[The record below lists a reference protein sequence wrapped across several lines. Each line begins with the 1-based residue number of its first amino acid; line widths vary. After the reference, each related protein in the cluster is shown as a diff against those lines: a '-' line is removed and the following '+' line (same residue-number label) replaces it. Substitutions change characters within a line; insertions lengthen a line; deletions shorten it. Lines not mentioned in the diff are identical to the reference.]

1 MNEST
6 VVCGGG
12 QRGFVALGVKR
23 LLVLVL
29 ATIGVLVCV
38 GTASA
43 ASSDAFRP
51 AGITAADTAVD
62 AATALVEQRPMRVD
76 GADVDELVVA
86 GKARGVGGTT
96 IVRFDQE
103 LHGVPVLGGEVVV
116 TVDARRRVLAAD
128 GEVLD
133 GASIPFGPTISAAKA
148 QQLARAALGKSTDE
162 SLDVTEPALI
172 IYDAGIVGGPGPLEP
187 VLTWDFEVTNGAD
200 LHRRV
205 FVDATTGYIVQSMD
219 LIRTAK
225 SRFVCDAGLS
235 AGAQPCVA
243 SLFVRSEGGP
253 ASLLADVNDAYD
265 YAGITYDFYAALGRD
280 SIDGA
285 GMPMISTV
293 RYCAGG
299 TCPFENAFWDGSQM
313 TYGPGFAAADDVV
326 AHELTHGVTEYT
338 ANLLYWYQSGAINE
352 AMSDIMGE
360 FVDLANPG
368 SGDRADTAA
377 NRWLMG
383 EDLSIGALRDMENP
397 PVFGDPDRIGSV
409 LYWTDIA
416 DNGGVHINSGVV
428 NKAAFLIAD
437 GGTFNGQTVTG
448 IGLTKSAWLWYQT
461 LLTLRF
467 SSGFDDLA
475 DALDSSCSA
484 LVTLDIA
491 GITNADCLQ
500 VTRAALATE
509 LRTEPPNVSVPA
521 FCDSGRPAD
530 VFNDGFDT
538 GPATNWTIGRTVGT
552 ANLWY
557 GSSETSPDGA
567 GMHWSSALSTN
578 ARGVDGGTR
587 SDSTM
592 AMQNGVVIPTG
603 ESYLRF
609 SHWYEFEADDAGQNF
624 DGGVVEYSTNAG
636 ATWTGIDLLLTDND
650 YTGIINAD
658 LTSDNPLEGRVG
670 YVNASNGAVTTL
682 VDLSTL
688 DGETVRFR
696 FRIGTDTGGGGYG
709 WYIDSAR
716 ISGCSD
722 GAPAITSISPAM
734 GAVGGGTTITL
745 TGDNLDDATGVVIGG
760 IAATGVTVV
769 AGVGSRG
776 ATTVTAVTPAR
787 VSSLVDVAVTTST
800 AGTVTSSAAFRY
812 GLAAPTIAGVSP
824 SSGPLAGGTT
834 ITITGTELTGTTNV
848 TVGGVPATGVT
859 VVNATTVTA
868 VTPAHAAGLVA
879 VALATPGGA
888 VAAAG
893 AFTYAN
899 PAVAATTTTKTK
911 TKTKTLPAN
920 GRWFTNKGS
929 DMVRVHFVY
938 KRGTTY
944 TIKAVKGSTTR
955 KGACRRVGV
964 TVSCSMMAP
973 TGKWKVTITRKVN
986 GKTVKAIVRVVR
998 T

>member
-1 MNEST
+1 M
-6 VVCGGG
+6 
-12 QRGFVALGVKR
+12 
-23 LLVLVL
+23 L

-148 QQLARAALGKSTDE
+148 QQLARAALGKSTSE

-172 IYDAGIVGGPGPLEP
+172 IYDARIVGGPGPLEP
-187 VLTWDFEVTNGAD
+187 VLTWDLEVTNGAD
-200 LHRRV
+200 LRRRV

-219 LIRTAK
+219 LIRAAK
-225 SRFVCDAGLS
+225 ERYVCDAGNSSS
-235 AGAQPCVA
+235 ALPCVDQF
-243 SLFVRSEGGP
+243 LVRSEGDP
-253 ASLLADVNDAYD
+253 ASSLADVNDAYD
-265 YAGITYDFYAALGRD
+265 FAGITYDFYAALGRD
-280 SIDGA
+280 SIDGL

-293 RYCAGG
+293 RYCEGG
-299 TCPFENAFWDGSQM
+299 TCPFANAFWDGGQM
-313 TYGPGFAAADDVV
+313 TYGLGFAAADDVV

-368 SGDRADTAA
+368 VGDRADTAA

-383 EDLSIGALRDMENP
+383 EDLSVGPFRDMENP
-397 PVFGDPDRIGSV
+397 PVFGHPDRVGSV
-409 LYWTDIA
+409 LYWTSIS
-416 DNGGVHINSGVV
+416 DNGGVHMNSGIV

-484 LVTLDIA
+484 LVTLDMA

-509 LRTEPPNVSVPA
+509 LRTEPPNVTEPA
-521 FCDSGRPAD
+521 YCDSGRPAD
-530 VFNDGFDT
+530 VFNDGFDS

-567 GMHWSSALSTN
+567 GMHWVSALSTN
-578 ARGVDGGTR
+578 ARGVDSGNR

-592 AMQNGVVIPTG
+592 AMNNGVLIPTG

-609 SHWYEFEADDAGQNF
+609 SHWYQFEADGTGGNF
-624 DGGVVEYSTNAG
+624 DGGVVEYSVG
-636 ATWTGIDLLLTDND
+636 GGSWTDIGSLTTING
-650 YTGIINAD
+650 YTGSISA
-658 LTSDNPLEGRVG
+658 SASVPGNPLASRPG
-670 YVNASNGAVTTL
+670 YVNASNGPVVTRVDLTTL
-682 VDLSTL
+682 A
-688 DGETVRFR
+688 GQTVKFR
-696 FRIGTDTGGGGYG
+696 FRIGTDSEGGGYG

-716 ISGCSD
+716 IYGCSAD
-722 GAPAITSISPAM
+722 APAITSISPAM

-745 TGDNLDDATGVVIGG
+745 TGDNLDSATGVVIGG

-769 AGVGSRG
+769 ARVGSRG

-787 VSSLVDVAVTTST
+787 ASSLVDVAVTTST
-800 AGTVTSSAAFRY
+800 KTVTSSAAFRY

-834 ITITGTELTGTTNV
+834 ITITGAELTGTTNV

-899 PAVAATTTTKTK
+899 PVVAAAAATTTK

-920 GRWFTNKGS
+920 GRWSTNKGS

>member
-1 MNEST
+1 MGVVEM
-6 VVCGGG
+6 VCGGG
-12 QRGFVALGVKR
+12 QRSVVALRVR
-23 LLVLVL
+23 RAIPLLV
-29 ATIGVLVCV
+29 AIGVLVCI

-43 ASSDAFRP
+43 ASGDAFRP
-51 AGITAADTAVD
+51 AGITAADTAVE
-62 AATALVEQRPMRVD
+62 AATALVEQRPTRVD

-86 GKARGVGGTT
+86 GQARGAGGTT

-103 LHGVPVLGGEVVV
+103 LRGVPVLGGEVVV

-133 GASIPFGPTISAAKA
+133 GASTAFGPTISAAEA
-148 QQLARAALGKSTDE
+148 QQLARAAYGKGRGEDLE
-162 SLDVTEPALI
+162 VTKPALV
-172 IYDAGIVGGPGPLEP
+172 IYDARIVGGPGPPEP
-187 VLTWDFEVTNGAD
+187 VLTWDFELTNGAD

-205 FVDATTGYIVQSMD
+205 FVDATTGYIVQTMD
-219 LIRTAK
+219 LIRSAK
-225 SRFVCDAGLS
+225 VRYVCDAANSSSPLS
-235 AGAQPCVA
+235 C
-243 SLFVRSEGGP
+243 SDRSEGDP
-253 ASLLADVNDAYD
+253 PSLVADVNDAYD
-265 YAGITYDFYAALGRD
+265 FAGATYDFYRALGRD

-285 GMPMISTV
+285 GMPIVSVVRFCST
-293 RYCAGG
+293 
-299 TCPFENAFWDGSQM
+299 TCPYSNAFWGGNQM
-313 TYGPGFAAADDVV
+313 VYGLGWAAADDIV
-326 AHELTHGVTEYT
+326 AHELTHGVTGYT
-338 ANLLYWYQSGAINE
+338 SKLLYWYQSGAINE

-383 EDLSIGALRDMENP
+383 EDLSSGTLRDMENP
-397 PVFGDPDRIGSV
+397 PVFGDPDRVGSP
-409 LYWTDIA
+409 LYWKLLFDW
-416 DNGGVHINSGVV
+416 GGVHINSGIV
-428 NKAAFLIAD
+428 NKTAFLIAD

-484 LVTLDIA
+484 LVTLDMA

-509 LRTEPPNVSVPA
+509 LRTEPPNASVPA

-592 AMQNGVVIPTG
+592 AMQNGVLIPTG

-716 ISGCSD
+716 IYGCSD
-722 GAPAITSISPAM
+722 GAPAITSISPAV
-734 GAVGGGTTITL
+734 GSVGGGTTITL

-812 GLAAPTIAGVSP
+812 GLAAPTIVGVSP

-899 PAVAATTTTKTK
+899 PAVAAAAAATT

-920 GRWFTNKGS
+920 GRWSTNKGS